1 MTLILKHVDT
11 DKVDDIVDKFNNKY
25 NRTIKIKAVDIKS
38 STYIDFDVENNNKDP
53 KFQVSSHARLSK

>member
-1 MTLILKHVDT
+1 MTLILKHVDI

-25 NRTIKIKAVDIKS
+25 NRTIKIKAVDTNS

-53 KFQVSSHARLSK
+53 KFQVSNHARLSK

>member
-1 MTLILKHVDT
+1 MTLILKHVDI

-25 NRTIKIKAVDIKS
+25 NRTIKIKAVNINS

>member
-1 MTLILKHVDT
+1 MTLILKHVDI

-38 STYIDFDVENNNKDP
+38 STYIDFDVENKNKDP
-53 KFQVSSHARLSK
+53 KFQVSNHARLSK

>member
-1 MTLILKHVDT
+1 MTLILKHVDI

-25 NRTIKIKAVDIKS
+25 NRTIKIKAVDINS

-53 KFQVSSHARLSK
+53 KFQVSNHARLSK

>member
-1 MTLILKHVDT
+1 MTLILKHVDI

-25 NRTIKIKAVDIKS
+25 NRTIKIKAVDINS

-53 KFQVSSHARLSK
+53 KFQVSNHARPSK

>member
-1 MTLILKHVDT
+1 MTLILKHVDI

-53 KFQVSSHARLSK
+53 KFQVSNHARLSK

>member
-1 MTLILKHVDT
+1 MTLILKHVDI

-53 KFQVSSHARLSK
+53 KFQVSNHARL

>member
-1 MTLILKHVDT
+1 MNLILKHVDI

-53 KFQVSSHARLSK
+53 KFQVSNHARLSK